1 MSDFK
6 QCSKCDNFMNSL
18 DDHVDCYRHR
28 LCHVDFPCEVCKVWS
43 VEKRNK
49 IDKMIEKNLKKN
61 TMTTTSAT
69 NESSSSGDT
78 TSSQNPLSG
87 NTGTTEDLSS
97 QSPLSGNT
105 RTVDASPT
113 PSSLSG
119 NTGPGQ
125 SPGMFQFP
133 MINTQGNPFMWMN
146 SMLNPCLNMGDSLQ
160 ELIDKRVQEI
170 LGAGK
175 VSNES
180 VSVPRTEIVT
190 SSSSVASVVTDTV
203 KSTFSSQNVVPTLS
217 TVNKRFNR
225 LAPSSQ
231 YEDISDNETDEED
244 QVSLRAG
251 GSENISEQGQDD
263 SSLHELA
270 SQAPDADQIDSFS
283 DFDSNNN
290 LQWSGFMSKVAS
302 ALHIDTIDS
311 SRSEKD
317 SFTSYVPEHVSNK
330 SKSTSS
336 RVRLPLDGMVLESL
350 HNADK
355 EFQAKGSVKAY
366 KARDEEKFQ
375 IYGDHYEKYCTV
387 PTLDDNVEEGLASSS
402 NPSSFKKPFSKKH
415 GFKFKDKTLLAHNFE
430 MKRVDVQ
437 ARLLLREI
445 NYGTLITS
453 YLSQLDREEDC
464 TEALKALYL
473 IFSAMADV
481 ASRLSVN
488 AVNSRRNAH
497 LQEMAFKNKSTENKL
512 RKLSTLGPKLFG
524 GKYFDILHD
533 SADNIRDA
541 RETQHLRKTFKA
553 PDSSENKSG
562 QNKRKHT
569 DSGLSSNVN
578 KDHDFKSKKFKS
590 NKNKDDRHDRSGN
603 SDFNKQNVS
612 AGSSKKGT
620 PQLGFRTQK

>member
-1 MSDFK
+1 M
-6 QCSKCDNFMNSL
+6 
-18 DDHVDCYRHR
+18 
-28 LCHVDFPCEVCKVWS
+28 
-43 VEKRNK
+43 EKRNK

-105 RTVDASPT
+105 RTVDVSPT

-160 ELIDKRVQEI
+160 ELIDKRMQEI

-251 GSENISEQGQDD
+251 GSENTSEQGQDD

-311 SRSEKD
+311 RRS
-317 SFTSYVPEHVSNK
+317 
-330 SKSTSS
+330 
-336 RVRLPLDGMVLESL
+336 
-350 HNADK
+350 
-355 EFQAKGSVKAY
+355 
-366 KARDEEKFQ
+366 
-375 IYGDHYEKYCTV
+375 
-387 PTLDDNVEEGLASSS
+387 
-402 NPSSFKKPFSKKH
+402 
-415 GFKFKDKTLLAHNFE
+415 
-430 MKRVDVQ
+430 
-437 ARLLLREI
+437 
-445 NYGTLITS
+445 
-453 YLSQLDREEDC
+453 
-464 TEALKALYL
+464 
-473 IFSAMADV
+473 
-481 ASRLSVN
+481 
-488 AVNSRRNAH
+488 
-497 LQEMAFKNKSTENKL
+497 
-512 RKLSTLGPKLFG
+512 
-524 GKYFDILHD
+524 
-533 SADNIRDA
+533 
-541 RETQHLRKTFKA
+541 
-553 PDSSENKSG
+553 
-562 QNKRKHT
+562 
-569 DSGLSSNVN
+569 
-578 KDHDFKSKKFKS
+578 
-590 NKNKDDRHDRSGN
+590 
-603 SDFNKQNVS
+603 
-612 AGSSKKGT
+612 
-620 PQLGFRTQK
+620 